1 MGGGLILHYANGR
14 WSIVPKLPTGD
25 YLSSIAMVSASEGWA
40 VGWGGT
46 ILHYANGRWSIVPRL
61 PTGYYLYSIAM
72 VSASE
77 GWAVGVG
84 TANGSNILHYA
95 GGQ

>member
-1 MGGGLILHYANGR
+1 MN
-14 WSIVPKLPTGD
+14 SPTTQG
-25 YLSSIAMVSASEGWA
+25 LSSIAMISASEGWA

-46 ILHYANGRWSIVPRL
+46 ILHYANGRWSTVNSPN
-61 PTGYYLYSIAM
+61 GNHLYSIAM